1 MTQNSIRQITLNVLF
16 LYIVIFSTATSTT
29 LNRIGLV
36 LLVCFGGLCLLN
48 NGFKIKSNTFLNSMF
63 LYGVFAFFAMFY
75 SPAPL
80 DKSGTVFLGYITM
93 FIVVFVATL
102 TVEDENDIKKLLNAF
117 AVSSVV
123 QCIYMLYVYGIN
135 IFSVIRESET
145 GIRIGDEVSNSNSV
159 GISFVLGAVISL
171 SFLLNGKKRWY
182 KNAFYCAVVL
192 IGSVFGLLS
201 GSRKAF
207 VLLGIGFLMVLF
219 LRDSGQKLTVKKIV
233 RYVVAIIAVILIFS
247 LISTTPLFAT
257 VNRRLTSLIDGL
269 RGTSE
274 LDHSSETRFQMM
286 EMGWEAFLESPVWGN
301 GLYSSYDYFKTY
313 SHNNFIEILMNT
325 GILGFAIF
333 YYPYFVFLG
342 MFIKLKK
349 RDGLYPIMLLILLW
363 TFLGGVG
370 LVNYYSKDSMTLMAI
385 VSLWLSI
392 KRREANDEKNTECNK
407 AS

>member
-1 MTQNSIRQITLNVLF
+1 M
-16 LYIVIFSTATSTT
+16 
-29 LNRIGLV
+29 
-36 LLVCFGGLCLLN
+36 
-48 NGFKIKSNTFLNSMF
+48 
-63 LYGVFAFFAMFY
+63 
-75 SPAPL
+75 
-80 DKSGTVFLGYITM
+80 
-93 FIVVFVATL
+93 
-102 TVEDENDIKKLLNAF
+102 
-117 AVSSVV
+117 
-123 QCIYMLYVYGIN
+123 
-135 IFSVIRESET
+135 
-145 GIRIGDEVSNSNSV
+145 
-159 GISFVLGAVISL
+159 
-171 SFLLNGKKRWY
+171 
-182 KNAFYCAVVL
+182 VL